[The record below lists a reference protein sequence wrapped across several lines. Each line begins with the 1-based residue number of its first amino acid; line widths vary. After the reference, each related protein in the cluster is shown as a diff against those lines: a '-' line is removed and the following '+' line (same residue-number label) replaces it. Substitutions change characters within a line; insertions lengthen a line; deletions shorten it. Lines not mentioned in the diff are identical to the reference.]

1 MSKYLNIDNGDRDT
15 KFPILHKEIYDFYK
29 KQQHKIWT
37 AEEIDLSKDTL
48 EGIPEGEVRIIK
60 NLLAFFGV
68 SDTMV
73 QDNLADEIIS
83 EFSSVEEIKS
93 NYVYQNYI
101 EDVHSETYSL
111 LIDTLITNPDEKDD
125 MFRSMSTN
133 PVVQKKAEWALK
145 WLDNGSLVERVVAFS
160 IVEGLAF
167 SSTFSLL
174 MYFRQRYTNKLG
186 GLGQANELILADEV
200 LHMHFGV
207 NMHEKYIKEEFRV
220 SKDKIRE
227 MILDCYETEKY
238 FVEGI
243 YSDSTILGLPKDS
256 MIQYIQYV
264 TDNLLF
270 YYGIDLEFNVEQ
282 PLDFMASFT
291 IVERNNFFE
300 ANSGEYGRLTN
311 TSGPLM
317 VDKF

>member
-1 MSKYLNIDNGDRDT
+1 
-15 KFPILHKEIYDFYK
+15 
-29 KQQHKIWT
+29 
-37 AEEIDLSKDTL
+37 
-48 EGIPEGEVRIIK
+48 
-60 NLLAFFGV
+60 
-68 SDTMV
+68 
-73 QDNLADEIIS
+73 
-83 EFSSVEEIKS
+83 
-93 NYVYQNYI
+93 
-101 EDVHSETYSL
+101 
-111 LIDTLITNPDEKDD
+111 
-125 MFRSMSTN
+125 
-133 PVVQKKAEWALK
+133 
-145 WLDNGSLVERVVAFS
+145 
-160 IVEGLAF
+160 
-167 SSTFSLL
+167 
-174 MYFRQRYTNKLG
+174 
-186 GLGQANELILADEV
+186 
-200 LHMHFGV
+200 MHFGV